1 VLKLRA
7 ATYWITY
14 IQPTKP
20 AHFCVIAC
28 CGLWIHGHQPFFNA
42 NARLPQSEPAADRTR
57 TCAADQ
63 ARGIVAPPQ
72 SPTAL
77 PAPQGAKQ
85 KKWALRGKMGVQ
97 RRTARAREK

>member
-1 VLKLRA
+1 VL
-7 ATYWITY
+7 
-14 IQPTKP
+14 
-20 AHFCVIAC
+20 AC
-28 CGLWIHGHQPFFNA
+28 CGLWIHGHQLFFYV

-72 SPTAL
+72 SLTAL

-85 KKWALRGKMGVQ
+85 KKIGV
-97 RRTARAREK
+97 ARKNGCPETNSKGERKVKIYLLVRF